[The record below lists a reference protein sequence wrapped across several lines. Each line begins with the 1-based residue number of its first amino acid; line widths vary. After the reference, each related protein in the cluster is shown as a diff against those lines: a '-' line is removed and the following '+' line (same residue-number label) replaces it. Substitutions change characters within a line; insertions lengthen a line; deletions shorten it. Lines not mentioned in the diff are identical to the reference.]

1 MGAAAANVAPLPD
14 PTDRLAQFIAQYDP
28 VVASTGTRAIAA
40 LRKRLPGAQVL
51 VYDNCNALAV
61 GFGPTERASEA
72 VLSIAFFPR
81 WVSLFFL
88 RGASLPD
95 PEKRLKGSGRQV
107 RHLVLNDSRDLAE
120 PYVTS
125 LIKQAVAQASPAFPK
140 RGGQLLIKSVSA
152 KRRPRRPAAKGSSR

>member
-1 MGAAAANVAPLPD
+1 MVAPKRLAAQVGAAAANVAPLPD

-88 RGASLPD
+88 RGELARSRETSQGQRPPGPSSG
-95 PEKRLKGSGRQV
+95 PERLQGSC
-107 RHLVLNDSRDLAE
+107 
-120 PYVTS
+120 
-125 LIKQAVAQASPAFPK
+125 
-140 RGGQLLIKSVSA
+140 
-152 KRRPRRPAAKGSSR
+152 